1 MKTHWW
7 SSHFQWQVW
16 LMLTWSTEFDS
27 WMSRKTRWSLVGTDT
42 KYPPFCLIP
51 VWCLCHLIFG
61 AFSTSARQATL
72 GCATGFIFVLRLSAK
87 ALNRKF
93 VGKIYTLN
101 TAAFFLR
108 HWGDISFQCSDAVG
122 WATGKAS
129 GRFWPVKE
137 DGCWFV
143 GGDSLIGALHA
154 SYLQLLPPLPSTL
167 APRKSRMV
175 TFWYWL
181 THVHLENIHVKTE
194 RKTEVTACL
203 VACAFSCSLQA
214 TYWCK

>member
-1 MKTHWW
+1 MPL
-7 SSHFQWQVW
+7 SSHFWRFQHF
-16 LMLTWSTEFDS
+16 SPS
-27 WMSRKTRWSLVGTDT
+27 GHPWMCHRLYFCSSFICKSMKSQICWKNLYL
-42 KYPPFCLIP
+42 KYSCFCFF
-51 VWCLCHLIFG
+51 WRHL
-61 AFSTSARQATL
+61 
-72 GCATGFIFVLRLSAK
+72 
-87 ALNRKF
+87 
-93 VGKIYTLN
+93 
-101 TAAFFLR
+101 
-108 HWGDISFQCSDAVG
+108 GDISFQCSDAVG

-214 TYWCK
+214 TY